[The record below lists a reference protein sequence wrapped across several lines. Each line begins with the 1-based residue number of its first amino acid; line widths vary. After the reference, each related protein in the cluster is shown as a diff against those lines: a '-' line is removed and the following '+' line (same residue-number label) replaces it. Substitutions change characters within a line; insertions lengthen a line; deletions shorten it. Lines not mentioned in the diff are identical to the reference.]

1 MPVWGAFDFYNL
13 PAKTGFVY
21 SAPGEKKKNR
31 DKTLNTL
38 S

>member
-1 MPVWGAFDFYNL
+1 MPVWGAFGFYNL

-21 SAPGEKKKNR
+21 SAPGEKKNR